1 MISSE
6 KGLSK
11 GHRIKVVNFHGG
23 TSEKILDHLEEIIK
37 EIRATDLTSNV
48 NLLNYA
54 KKIIKVIS
62 KDSLSINIILFNITS
77 IKIKVDLLRDIIKG
91 IVCHTGRSIWEIVST
106 FVSQLILAN
115 FWVEN
120 SMAPTNFL

>member
-1 MISSE
+1 MISSG

-11 GHRIKVVNFHGG
+11 EHRIKVVNFHGG

-62 KDSLSINIILFNITS
+62 KDSL
-77 IKIKVDLLRDIIKG
+77 
-91 IVCHTGRSIWEIVST
+91 
-106 FVSQLILAN
+106 
-115 FWVEN
+115 
-120 SMAPTNFL
+120 